1 MKERIFLI
9 IACVVFALLVAGCTT
24 QPAAP
29 ATSTPTPSPTE
40 TMAVVTP
47 PAPIIDP
54 DLLGT
59 WTLKEIALL
68 GGTAPLITFN
78 SPITAT
84 FDDQGNLGGDGGCNV
99 YSTQYIIS
107 GGVNAFGKDISFGP
121 IISTMIYCESTSSM
135 ETQYLEVLQTVTSY
149 SVVNP
154 TTLTMRDNLGS
165 VLTFTQ

>member
-1 MKERIFLI
+1 MKQRIFLI
-9 IACVVFALLVAGCTT
+9 IACVVFALLVAGCTS
-24 QPAAP
+24 QPATP
-29 ATSTPTPSPTE
+29 ATPTATPSPTE
-40 TMAVVTP
+40 TMAVITP

-59 WTLKEIALL
+59 WTLKEIALQ
-68 GGTAPLITFN
+68 GGSAPLVVFN

-84 FDDQGNLGGDGGCNV
+84 FDNQGNLGGNGGCNG
-99 YSTQYIIS
+99 YSSQYTLS
-107 GGVNAFGKDISFGP
+107 GGVNAFGKDISIGP
-121 IISTMIYCESTSSM
+121 IISTMMYCESTSNM
-135 ETQYLEVLQTVTSY
+135 ETQYLQVLQEVTSY

>member
-9 IACVVFALLVAGCTT
+9 IACVVFALLVAGCTS

-29 ATSTPTPSPTE
+29 ATPTATPTPPE
-40 TMAVVTP
+40 TMAVITP

-59 WTLKEIALL
+59 WSLKEIALQ
-68 GGTAPLITFN
+68 GGTAPLFTFN

-84 FDDQGNLGGDGGCNV
+84 FDDQGNLGGNGGCNV
-99 YSTQYIIS
+99 YSSQYTIS
-107 GGVNAFGKDISFGP
+107 GGVSAYGKDIAIGP
-121 IISTMIYCESTSSM
+121 IISTMMYCESTSSM
-135 ETQYLEVLQTVTSY
+135 ETQYLEVLQEVTSY